1 MNEFIES
8 TEAFELLNADEFAKR
23 LRVGRTTIFKWK
35 KEGTL
40 IPGRHFIKKGK
51 IVRYIWAR
59 DLIMEI
65 HENSKNQHQT
75 IKQKPVGLKI
85 KNPKHKKQ
93 SVINLQY

>member
-1 MNEFIES
+1 MNES
-8 TEAFELLNADEFAKR
+8 TELTDAFELLHTDEFAKR
-23 LRVGRTTIFKWK
+23 LKVGRTTIFKWK

-65 HENSKNQHQT
+65 HENIKNMSKT
-75 IKQKPVGLKI
+75 IKQEPVGLKT
-85 KNPKHKKQ
+85 KNQKSKKQ

>member
-1 MNEFIES
+1 MNQLIES
-8 TEAFELLNADEFAKR
+8 TDTFELLHTDEFAKR
-23 LRVGRTTIFKWK
+23 LKVGRTTIFKWK

-40 IPGRHFIKKGK
+40 VPGRHFIKKGK

-65 HENSKNQHQT
+65 HENSKNIPQT
-75 IKQKPVGLKI
+75 IKQESVGSKT

>member
-40 IPGRHFIKKGK
+40 IPGRHYIKNGK
-51 IVRYIWAR
+51 IVRYVWAR
-59 DLIMEI
+59 DVIMDI
-65 HENSKNQHQT
+65 HEHIENIPQTANQE
-75 IKQKPVGLKI
+75 PVGSKPKTPTP
-85 KNPKHKKQ
+85 KNQ